1 MKTAKILF
9 RVLLTLELLFFVA
22 AIPASMPHSPRLSA
36 LFHQAVEHPSDEN
49 RAAFQAAM
57 ERAQAS
63 DKRRQRIAVFLL
75 VGNGTALFV
84 LLWALKRTEETNSQP
99 GTAKPD
105 GPAAG
110 TSP

>member
-9 RVLLTLELLFFVA
+9 RFLLTLELVFFVA

-57 ERAQAS
+57 ERARAS
-63 DKRRQRIAVFLL
+63 DKRRQEIALFLL
-75 VGNGTALFV
+75 VGNGTALLV
-84 LLWALKRTEETNSQP
+84 LLRALKRVEKTYSQP
-99 GTAKPD
+99 GTAKPH
-105 GPAAG
+105 GPVAG
-110 TSP
+110 TFT